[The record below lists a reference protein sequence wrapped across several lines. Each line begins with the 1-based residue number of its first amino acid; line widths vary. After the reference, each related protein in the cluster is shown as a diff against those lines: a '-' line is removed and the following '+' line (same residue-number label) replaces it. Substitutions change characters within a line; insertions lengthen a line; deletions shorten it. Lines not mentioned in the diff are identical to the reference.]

1 MTTIIKI
8 FDDKEY
14 LNNVLPPLTLDIRHV
29 VFLYHHKQNKRHLK
43 STVDV
48 LKRYGEFKVDFIEL
62 KNDEKEISDL
72 LEKHQEFVVDIS
84 ANRYLTMLLF
94 EKALRYKQP
103 IIYYDSEENVI
114 KDYRKHQII
123 AKDIFKLS
131 ITDLIELSGG
141 EITMHMHAEP
151 SADDLKTNSIIKK
164 VMQEALNNYA
174 GFITYIQKVNHLLG
188 SGKEN
193 DLSYYLDQNKIERI
207 VNDPQYRI
215 LAKYNL
221 FKIEGRRLSFLNKT
235 IRSLFQVSGSWL
247 ESYLYIILK
256 ESGHYDEVMMSV
268 IIDFSQSNNNEY
280 PITCEVDGIVLKD
293 NHLLFISSK
302 SNKVETDALNE
313 IKTHQERFGNNL
325 SHPIICTLEDLSD
338 KNPSIFLKAQ
348 GLKIAVIE
356 KQHFQNNQVI
366 MLLDKII
373 NNSYVYLNRL

>member
-123 AKDIFKLS
+123 AKDIFK
-131 ITDLIELSGG
+131 
-141 EITMHMHAEP
+141 
-151 SADDLKTNSIIKK
+151 
-164 VMQEALNNYA
+164 
-174 GFITYIQKVNHLLG
+174 
-188 SGKEN
+188 
-193 DLSYYLDQNKIERI
+193 
-207 VNDPQYRI
+207 
-215 LAKYNL
+215 
-221 FKIEGRRLSFLNKT
+221 
-235 IRSLFQVSGSWL
+235 
-247 ESYLYIILK
+247 
-256 ESGHYDEVMMSV
+256 
-268 IIDFSQSNNNEY
+268 
-280 PITCEVDGIVLKD
+280 
-293 NHLLFISSK
+293 
-302 SNKVETDALNE
+302 
-313 IKTHQERFGNNL
+313 
-325 SHPIICTLEDLSD
+325 
-338 KNPSIFLKAQ
+338 
-348 GLKIAVIE
+348 
-356 KQHFQNNQVI
+356 
-366 MLLDKII
+366 
-373 NNSYVYLNRL
+373 